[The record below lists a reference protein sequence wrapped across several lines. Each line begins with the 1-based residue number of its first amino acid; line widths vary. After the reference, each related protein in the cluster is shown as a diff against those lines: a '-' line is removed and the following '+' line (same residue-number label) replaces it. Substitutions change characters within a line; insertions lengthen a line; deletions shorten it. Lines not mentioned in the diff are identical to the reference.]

1 MSDYCRSNN
10 SKRVSGIVFVDAENS
25 HLVIDST
32 CETIE
37 SVKIGEITLDE
48 KVRCATN
55 NSHDF
60 QSGDYIRF
68 ENMEGTN
75 VKQLIKL

>member
-1 MSDYCRSNN
+1 
-10 SKRVSGIVFVDAENS
+10 
-25 HLVIDST
+25 
-32 CETIE
+32 
-37 SVKIGEITLDE
+37 VKIGEITLDE

-55 NSHDF
+55 NSHYF

-68 ENMEGTN
+68 ENMEDTN